1 MVLEIY
7 VEVHVILD
15 GTYSL
20 LLVVSIVIV
29 YRNIQ
34 YISMWI

>member
-1 MVLEIY
+1 MVRKIY

-34 YISMWI
+34 YISM